1 MSLTVFLYC
10 FIIINVNLYILQ
22 PVLSDI
28 TSHQRLVDS
37 VIEKAQGVL
46 HSTNNPEVAAFITD
60 INSRYEDLCQTAKV
74 CMVHEHSIESLE
86 FLFFCIFDK
95 LL

>member
-1 MSLTVFLYC
+1 MYSVY
-10 FIIINVNLYILQ
+10 LQ

-46 HSTNNPEVAAFITD
+46 HTTSNPEVAAFITD
-60 INSRYEDLCQTAKV
+60 INSRYEELCQIAKV
-74 CMVHEHSIESLE
+74 SVLLCQLYFPSSSFHVYTSIIYVKKPHRWYNRRSWV
-86 FLFFCIFDK
+86 
-95 LL
+95 

>member
-1 MSLTVFLYC
+1 MY
-10 FIIINVNLYILQ
+10 FIFLQ

-46 HSTNNPEVAAFITD
+46 HTTSNPEVAAFITD
-60 INSRYEDLCQTAKV
+60 INSRYEELCQIAKV
-74 CMVHEHSIESLE
+74 SVFSFKFNCVLVCYVS
-86 FLFFCIFDK
+86 CIF
-95 LL
+95 LAVLFMYMQVLSM